1 MPVST
6 PTAAADPRALA
17 AHLKRGEDGVWYA
30 GEREPISYAED
41 GNAQCFEL
49 EEKSFWFAH
58 RCACLRAVV
67 RSFPPAGAIFDIGGG
82 NGFVAKTLIDAGFE
96 TVLVEPGET
105 GARNAARRGVPT
117 VICATLATAKFAD
130 SSLPA
135 VGMFDVLE
143 HVEDDEGFLREVHRC
158 LAPGGRLY
166 LTVPAFSWLWSHDDV
181 SAGHFRRYTLASLS
195 ERVKAAGIAPLF
207 ASYFFSILPLPLL
220 ALRSLPSLFGRRA
233 LPPQS
238 YGKLHKPRARG
249 LTDRVW
255 ESELRRIENGR
266 AIAFGSSCLL
276 VAEKR

>member
-1 MPVST
+1 MPFSS
-6 PTAAADPRALA
+6 PSAATDPRVLA
-17 AHLKRGEDGVWYA
+17 AQFARGEDGVWYA
-30 GEREPISYAED
+30 GEREKISYAEE

-49 EEKSFWFAH
+49 EEESFWFAH
-58 RCACLRAVV
+58 RGAILRATVE
-67 RSFPPAGAIFDIGGG
+67 RFPPAGAIYDIGGG

-117 VICATLATAKFAD
+117 VICATLATAKFPAG
-130 SSLPA
+130 SLPA

-143 HVEDDEGFLREVHRC
+143 HIEDDAGFLREVHRG

-166 LTVPAFSWLWSHDDV
+166 LTVPAFSWLWSHDDLA
-181 SAGHFRRYTLASLS
+181 AGHFRRYTLASLS
-195 ERVKAAGIAPLF
+195 ECVRGAGFAPLF
-207 ASYFFSILPLPLL
+207 ASYFFSLLPLPLL
-220 ALRSLPSLFGRRA
+220 ALRSVPSWFGRRA

-255 ESELRRIENGR
+255 AAELRRIENGR
-266 AIAFGSSCLL
+266 GIPFGSSCLL